1 MTVGSS
7 ELDIDD
13 NNQEKCYNN
22 NNRENK
28 NKTQTT
34 SFSSTT
40 EETNNFISSANQIP
54 PLPKLQQLK
63 MGRRKQN
70 CPQKTG
76 LGSLDGKS

>member
-28 NKTQTT
+28 NKTQTA
-34 SFSSTT
+34 FSSTT
-40 EETNNFISSANQIP
+40 ETNQFKISANETP
-54 PLPKLQQLK
+54 PPQLQKLK

-76 LGSLDGKS
+76 IGSVDGKS

>member
-28 NKTQTT
+28 NKTHTT
-34 SFSSTT
+34 SFSSTIG
-40 EETNNFISSANQIP
+40 EENHIKISANQIP
-54 PLPKLQQLK
+54 PPPKIQQLK

-76 LGSLDGKS
+76 VGSVDGKS

>member
-28 NKTQTT
+28 NKSQTT
-34 SFSSTT
+34 SFSSTIEGT
-40 EETNNFISSANQIP
+40 HQFKSSANSIP
-54 PLPKLQQLK
+54 PPPKVQQLK

-76 LGSLDGKS
+76 VGSVDGKS

>member
-7 ELDIDD
+7 ELEIDD
-13 NNQEKCYNN
+13 NNQEKCNNNN

-28 NKTQTT
+28 NEAQT
-34 SFSSTT
+34 SCSTGT
-40 EETNNFISSANQIP
+40 HHLKISAKNIP
-54 PLPKLQQLK
+54 AQSPKLKK

-76 LGSLDGKS
+76 VGSVDGKS

>member
-22 NNRENK
+22 NNRETI
-28 NKTQTT
+28 NKTQT
-34 SFSSTT
+34 FSST
-40 EETNNFISSANQIP
+40 ETHHLQISANNIP
-54 PLPKLQQLK
+54 PQLRQLK

-76 LGSLDGKS
+76 VGSVDGKS